1 MTLAPN
7 FLTLTHARWGVLT
20 ARPLDV
26 RPIRPVDVSM
36 LIQHPFN
43 GHAELKPLKMHRGKW
58 DPASE
63 ASASEAYVERVFSV
77 CGDLCAGKRSRMSV
91 NLEQRVFLRMN
102 KQLTATR

>member
-1 MTLAPN
+1 
-7 FLTLTHARWGVLT
+7 VLT

-26 RPIRPVDVSM
+26 RPILPVDVSM

-43 GHAELKPLKMHRGKW
+43 GHAELKPLKMRRGKW
-58 DPASE
+58 DP
-63 ASASEAYVERVFSV
+63 ASEAYVERVFSV